1 MQAVRASGDENVPG
15 IAALGKAV
23 DLLERVGMDVI
34 RDEERRLTR
43 KAERPCRDR
52 KRATPYDQILPSE
65 MGLALTFPVPTVEVV
80 SLDRYEALLGGGS

>member
-1 MQAVRASGDENVPG
+1 MGDRFEVYVGSDIVAIHCRHPRG
-15 IAALGKAV
+15 TP
-23 DLLERVGMDVI
+23 RVTLPEHAEAI
-34 RDEERRLTR
+34 RRLTR